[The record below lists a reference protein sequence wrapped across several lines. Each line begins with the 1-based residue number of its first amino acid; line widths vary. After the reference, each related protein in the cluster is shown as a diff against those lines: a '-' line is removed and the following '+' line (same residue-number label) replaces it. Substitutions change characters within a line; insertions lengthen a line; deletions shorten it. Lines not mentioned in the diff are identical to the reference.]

1 MADNEEAF
9 WALVESFIEQA
20 NQAADSVSPTQVGGA
35 LLCAASRF
43 NAYALAASSL
53 DRASFKEDSE
63 QSLHDYTAQFKQ
75 LLAEDLADY
84 GEHYKVLIGNT
95 DPADDA

>member
-20 NQAADSVSPTQVGGA
+20 NQAPDSLDLTQIGA
-35 LLCAASRF
+35 ALMCAASRF

-63 QSLHDYTAQFKQ
+63 QSLHDYVAQFKQ

-95 DPADDA
+95 DPNKDA

>member
-1 MADNEEAF
+1 MADTEEAF

-20 NQAADSVSPTQVGGA
+20 NQASDAMPLTQVGGA
-35 LLCAASRF
+35 LMCAASRF

-63 QSLHDYTAQFKQ
+63 QSLHDYAAQFKR

-95 DPADDA
+95 DPDADA